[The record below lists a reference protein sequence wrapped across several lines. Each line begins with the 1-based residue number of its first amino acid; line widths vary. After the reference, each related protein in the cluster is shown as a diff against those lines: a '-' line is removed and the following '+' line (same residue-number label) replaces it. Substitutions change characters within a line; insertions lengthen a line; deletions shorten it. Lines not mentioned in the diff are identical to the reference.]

1 MNQNRFEGTMET
13 SVPTGGQEE
22 KWYLEPMTEIAAE
35 LNAQSGWTWAHS
47 GRVGRYA
54 VAFGKKLGLSE
65 DQLMALQCAALL
77 HDVGKV
83 VVPPELLNKVSK
95 LTRDEWYSI
104 TKHPMASAQII
115 KGSSL
120 AVQIA
125 SIARSHHEWFSG
137 EGYPIGLK
145 GDAIPLGA
153 RILSLA
159 DACDAM
165 SSDRPY
171 RAALTPEQILEQIEK
186 GAGSQFD
193 PVLVTRLRQVLQSDL
208 SHIFPHRLLR
218 VVSNDPT
225 LVQQL
230 WFALYPHGWDLESA
244 ERNAGPSHEGNA
256 ATQAA
261 VGPGIF
267 AVTLIDG
274 LSAGADQFAKS
285 SANGPVIWLDGPNE
299 INPGLQRPLDLASVL
314 RKMQQFEAPSGKA
327 ESIKVLLADPYHLF
341 RQALKQCLEENDD
354 IEVVADVNSAIDF
367 RRLRTRVKHDVAV
380 VASDMLAGTYTTGSL
395 RPDDIPLEE
404 DEAMAPNAGGPPVI
418 ILVSDEDLE
427 DPRLAAK
434 IWQPGASIST
444 DAYIYRGSP
453 AEVLVEA
460 VRTLTLAETQ
470 PGGWSRP

>member
-1 MNQNRFEGTMET
+1 MERT
-13 SVPTGGQEE
+13 EPTGGQENV
-22 KWYLEPMTEIAAE
+22 WYLEPMTEIAAE

-47 GRVGRYA
+47 GRVARYA

-125 SIARSHHEWFSG
+125 SIARSHHEWFNG

-165 SSDRPY
+165 SNDRPY
-171 RAALTPEQILEQIEK
+171 RAALKPEQILEQIEK
-186 GAGSQFD
+186 GAGTQFD
-193 PVLVTRLRQVLQSDL
+193 PVLITRLRQTLQSDL
-208 SHIFPHRLLR
+208 SHIFPKRLLR
-218 VVSNDPT
+218 VASEDPV
-225 LVQQL
+225 LVPQL
-230 WFALYPHGWDLESA
+230 WFALYPHGWDVELADMSA
-244 ERNAGPSHEGNA
+244 TLSHDGPAAVPEPPGA
-256 ATQAA
+256 ATYT
-261 VGPGIF
+261 
-267 AVTLIDG
+267 VTLIDWQ
-274 LSAGADQFAKS
+274 SSGARQLAETIT
-285 SANGPVIWLDGPNE
+285 GGQVIWLDSPDEVGE
-299 INPGLQRPLDLASVL
+299 GLQRPLDLASVV
-314 RKMQQFEAPSGKA
+314 RKIQKFEGISGKA
-327 ESIKVLLADPYHLF
+327 EFIKVLLADPYHLF

-367 RRLRTRVKHDVAV
+367 RRLRKRVKHDVAV
-380 VASDMLAGTYTTGSL
+380 VASDMLAGTFTTGSL
-395 RPDDIPLEE
+395 RPDDIPLDEN
-404 DEAMAPNAGGPPVI
+404 EAMTPTAGGPPII

-427 DPRLAAK
+427 DPRLRAK
-434 IWQPGASIST
+434 IWQPGASVST

-453 AEVLVEA
+453 VEVLVEV
-460 VRTLTLAETQ
+460 VRTLSLAETR
-470 PGGWSRP
+470 PGVSAKS

>member
-1 MNQNRFEGTMET
+1 MEISET
-13 SVPTGGQEE
+13 PDGLEDE

-35 LNAQSGWTWAHS
+35 LNALSGWTWAHS
-47 GRVGRYA
+47 GRVARYA
-54 VAFGKKLGLSE
+54 VAFGAKLGLGE
-65 DQLMALQCAALL
+65 YQMMALQCGALL

-125 SIARSHHEWFSG
+125 AIARSHHEWFNG

-145 GDAIPLGA
+145 GDVIPLGA

-171 RAALTPEQILEQIEK
+171 RPALMPEQILEQIEK
-186 GAGSQFD
+186 GAGGQFD
-193 PVLVTRLRQVLQSDL
+193 PVLVARLRPILQSEL
-208 SHIFPHRLLR
+208 SHMFPRRVLH
-218 VVSNDPT
+218 VVSDDPT

-230 WFALYPHGWDLESA
+230 WFALYPRGWDLESA
-244 ERNAGPSHEGNA
+244 AGLAGSTREGNA
-256 ATQAA
+256 GSPENTGAGTY
-261 VGPGIF
+261 

-274 LSAGADQFAKS
+274 QS
-285 SANGPVIWLDGPNE
+285 SGGGKLAANSISGPVIWLDPPDG
-299 INPGLQRPLDLASVL
+299 IDASLQRPLDLASVV
-314 RKMQQFEAPSGKA
+314 RKMQKFEESSGKT

-367 RRLRTRVKHDVAV
+367 RRLRQRVKHDVAV

-395 RPDDIPLEE
+395 RPDDIPLDE
-404 DEAMAPNAGGPPVI
+404 DEAMTHSTGRPPVI

-434 IWQPGASIST
+434 IWQPGASVTT

-453 AEVLVEA
+453 VEVLVE
-460 VRTLTLAETQ
+460 VLRTLSLAESQ
-470 PGGWSRP
+470 PDRWAES